1 MALTIIAKI
10 QNDKLYKIAQA
21 GQSAAG
27 LPFVQT
33 GLPSVDE
40 RRNTDFGQFN
50 HTPDQYLADWQ
61 KAVHE
66 NTLEDMNQGQPGM
79 QKEMVQY
86 FQGKVGEIDNYI
98 KNNPNLTPEQLNRL
112 RSEKYN
118 LMTHAEAYRRNI
130 GMGGGADLNKYYN
143 SYMQNQQPPQ
153 SPPGVSNQ
161 NAMVS
166 QIMTALTSPRS
177 WGASSQSPPSIMTEQ
192 DIFNLVK
199 SKMGNMGNND
209 MMSKLIPGQTPPQ
222 GK

>member
-10 QNDKLYKIAQA
+10 QNGKLYKIAQA
-21 GQSAAG
+21 DQLSSE

-33 GLPSVDE
+33 GLPTVDKK
-40 RRNTDFGQFN
+40 RNADFGQFRG
-50 HTPDQYLADWQ
+50 TPDQYLLSWQ
-61 KAVHE
+61 DILNRPKNLPEIHK
-66 NTLEDMNQGQPGM
+66 DMIP
-79 QKEMVQY
+79 Y
-86 FQGKVGEIDNYI
+86 FQGEVGEIDNYI

-112 RSEKYN
+112 RSEKYTI
-118 LMTHAEAYRRNI
+118 MTEAEAYRRTL

-153 SPPGVSNQ
+153 FPPGASNQ
-161 NAMVS
+161 NAMIS
-166 QIMTALTSPRS
+166 QIMPALTSPRS

>member
-1 MALTIIAKI
+1 MALTVIAKI
-10 QNDKLYKIAQA
+10 QNGKLYKIAQM
-21 GQSAAG
+21 GQSDAG

-61 KAVHE
+61 KVVHE
-66 NTLEDMNQGQPGM
+66 NTLEDMKRGQPGR

-143 SYMQNQQPPQ
+143 SYMQNQQSPQ
-153 SPPGVSNQ
+153 PSSPVTGSQ

-177 WGASSQSPPSIMTEQ
+177 WGEYQAPSRMSEQ
-192 DIFNLVK
+192 EVFNLVK
-199 SKMGNMGNND
+199 SRMGNMGNNE
-209 MMSKLIPGQTPPQ
+209 MISKLAPGQTPPQ
-222 GK
+222 GR